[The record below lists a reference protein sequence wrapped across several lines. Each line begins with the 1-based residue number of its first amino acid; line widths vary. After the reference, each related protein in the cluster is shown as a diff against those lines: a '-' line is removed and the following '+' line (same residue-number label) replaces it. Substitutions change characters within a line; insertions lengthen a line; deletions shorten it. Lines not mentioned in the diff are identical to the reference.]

1 MGLDE
6 GKWVPPLRLL
16 TLIAFSFAACGGDP
30 EDLGPE
36 AALTNFLVA
45 MEQSTHAPEQRK
57 AAFDWL
63 DQPSRKVLA
72 ERAELTASLAGRKLA
87 PWELLVPGR
96 VSFAGL
102 ARTGVKMTSEVSGEQ
117 AKVRI
122 PVEGQAPAEVAMVRE
137 DGRWH
142 VVLGLTPTSSE

>member
-1 MGLDE
+1 MQVSL
-6 GKWVPPLRLL
+6 LRLL
-16 TLIAFSFAACGGDP
+16 AVLALSFAACGSDP
-30 EDLGPE
+30 DDLSPD

-63 DQPSRKVLA
+63 DQQSRKQLS
-72 ERAELTASLAGRKLA
+72 ERADLTASLAGRKLA

-102 ARTGVKMTSEVSGEQ
+102 ARGGVKMSTEVSGDR
-117 AKVRI
+117 ARVRI
-122 PVEGQAPAEVAMVRE
+122 PVEGQGPVEVAMIRE